1 MKQLTGLIS
10 KLYKQLMQ
18 LNVFIFKVFFFFF
31 SKQYVACSFVVV
43 VIAAVFCHYYK
54 LSLSMS
60 TFRPFIFKVVIDV
73 VGFLSTIFVTIQ
85 YLCSLFLFLS
95 SILSFCH
102 FNFNQAFCII
112 SFSLLSQHISYT
124 LKTFLVIA
132 LEFAIYISSQSKFTF
147 K

>member
-18 LNVFIFKVFFFFF
+18 LNAFIFKVCVCVCVCVCV
-31 SKQYVACSFVVV
+31 SKQYVAWSFLVVV

-54 LSLSMS
+54 LFLSMS

-73 VGFLSTIFVTIQ
+73 VGLLSTIFVTILD
-85 YLCSLFLFLS
+85 LCSLFLFLS
-95 SILSFCH
+95 FILSFCH

-132 LEFAIYISSQSKFTF
+132 LEFVIYISS
-147 K
+147 